1 MSLFSGLYDR
11 TLKWSQHRRAP
22 GILTALSFAESSFF
36 PIPPDVML
44 IPMSLTQP
52 KRAWYFATITTVAS
66 VLGGVLGYLIG
77 MFAFD
82 LIQPALEQIGY
93 MDKIRVVQTWF
104 EEWGFWTVFIA
115 GFTPIPYKLF
125 TITAGF
131 SAMAVLPFVIAS
143 FIGRG
148 ARFFLVA
155 GLMVWGGERMEHMIR
170 RYIDRI
176 SWIIILLIA
185 VYLILRKVL

>member
-1 MSLFSGLYDR
+1 MSLFAGLYDR

-22 GILTALSFAESSFF
+22 GILAGLSFAESSFF

-52 KRAWYFATITTVAS
+52 KRAWYFASLTTIAS
-66 VLGGVLGYLIG
+66 VLGGILGYLIG

-93 MDKIRVVQTWF
+93 MNKIQVVQTWF

-131 SAMAVLPFVIAS
+131 SAMAIVPFAIAS

-170 RYIDRI
+170 RYVDRI
-176 SWIIILLIA
+176 SWVIILLVA
-185 VYLILRKVL
+185 VYFILRKVL